1 MNREEE
7 ARRAL
12 NNINTESEK
21 LMGGQLPDQPTD
33 DPVEILGKRIA
44 RTISFFLA
52 AGLLFY
58 LWLTYL
64 SQ

>member
-7 ARRAL
+7 AKRAL
-12 NNINTESEK
+12 ERINTESEK
-21 LMGGQLPDQPTD
+21 LLGGQLLDQPTD
-33 DPVEILGKRIA
+33 DPIEILGKRIA
-44 RTISFFLA
+44 RIISIFLA
-52 AGLLFY
+52 AGLMFY

>member
-12 NNINTESEK
+12 NRLDTESEK
-21 LMGGQLPDQPTD
+21 MLGVRLPDQPTD
-33 DPVEILGKRIA
+33 DPIEILGKRIA
-44 RTISFFLA
+44 RIISVFLA
-52 AGLLFY
+52 AGLMFY
-58 LWLTYL
+58 LWFTYL